1 MMYKQRHPVSI
12 VCTEFHIHQIMMK
25 IKIFLT
31 FTTIICTCVLSAG
44 CHSASKKSG
53 VSGYSKEEAIALG
66 ERIYREGILPSGE
79 PVQAFVHG
87 DISVD
92 GSMFSCIMCHRK
104 SGLGTTEGF
113 VVVAPTNGRS
123 LFRQK
128 TMWDT
133 WKRHSQPANIL
144 SGARSV
150 PDIFLQEDILRP
162 EYTDETL
169 AQALRT
175 GIDPSGRTFDPIMP
189 RYKLNDRD
197 MAILINYLKTISDEL
212 SPGAT
217 ETTLHFATVFT
228 DKVNP
233 ENRDA
238 MISVLDTHVNDRNT
252 QYRHQKNRARS
263 GPFVRREMDVNYR
276 QLKLSHWELK
286 GPEKTWRSQLEEYY
300 RKEPVF
306 ALLGGIAKDWS
317 IIHEF
322 SEQHNLP
329 CIFPITD
336 VPVISNEEGYTLYF
350 SKGLYQEGEGA
361 AKHLRRASKL
371 TKETRIVQVFRK
383 GSNGAVVARGFQETW
398 NKFGLTS
405 PENRILQTGE
415 LITDQ
420 FWKELAGS
428 QVNTVV
434 LFWIGDKDVKSIESL
449 VQFPHNH
456 ITVFASSGL
465 LGKDLS
471 IIPDRA
477 RDFLYITYPYCLPDD
492 KKINIFAL
500 KGWLKA
506 RNIPVT
512 NIRIQS
518 KMYFIGW
525 MLSEVWMRMKSEFYR
540 DKFLETIEMM
550 TDQSHA
556 IAVYPRLSF
565 GPGQRYA
572 SKGCYIVQLSRDP
585 DLSLT
590 KKSKWVIH

>member
-1 MMYKQRHPVSI
+1 MIQTKFCLV
-12 VCTEFHIHQIMMK
+12 
-25 IKIFLT
+25 
-31 FTTIICTCVLSAG
+31 FTTILYTCVFSAG
-44 CHSASKKSG
+44 CHSASKISG

-79 PVQAFVHG
+79 PVQAYVHG

-113 VVVAPTNGRS
+113 VIVAPTNGLS

-128 TMWDT
+128 TLWDT
-133 WKRHSQPANIL
+133 FKRHSQPANEL
-144 SGARSV
+144 SGSKAV
-150 PDIFLQEDILRP
+150 PGFFLQKDILRP
-162 EYTDETL
+162 AYTDETL

-175 GIDPSGRTFDPIMP
+175 GIDPSGRTLDHIMP
-189 RYKLNDRD
+189 RYELNDRD
-197 MAILINYLKTISDEL
+197 MAILINYLKTLSDEYP
-212 SPGAT
+212 PGVT
-217 ETTLHFATVFT
+217 DTTLHFATVFAENT
-228 DKVNP
+228 NP
-233 ENRDA
+233 GDREA
-238 MISVLDTHVNDRNT
+238 MISVLETHVHDRNS
-252 QYRHQKNRARS
+252 QNRHQIKRARS
-263 GPFVRREMDVNYR
+263 GPFNRREIDVYYR

-286 GPEKTWRSQLEEYY
+286 GPEKTWRGQLEEYY

-306 ALLGGIAKDWS
+306 ALLGGIAEDWS
-317 IIHEF
+317 TIHEF

-329 CIFPITD
+329 CIFPVTD
-336 VPVISNEEGYTLYF
+336 KPVVSNKDEYTLYF

-361 AKHLRRASKL
+361 ARYLRRESKL
-371 TKETRIVQVFRK
+371 TKETKIVQVFRK
-383 GSNGAVVARGFQETW
+383 GSKGAVAARGFQETW
-398 NKFGLTS
+398 DKFGWPS
-405 PENRILQTGE
+405 PENRILQKGE

-420 FWKELAGS
+420 FWKELS
-428 QVNTVV
+428 EPQVNTVV
-434 LFWIGDKDVKSIESL
+434 LFWTGGRDVRSIESL
-449 VQFPHNH
+449 VQFPHDH
-456 ITVFASSGL
+456 IMVFASSSL

-471 IIPDRA
+471 IIPDMARA
-477 RDFLYITYPYCLPDD
+477 FLYITYPYCLPDD
-492 KKINIFAL
+492 KKINFSAL
-500 KGWLKA
+500 ETWLKA
-506 RNIPVT
+506 RKIPVT

-525 MLSEVWMRMKSEFYR
+525 MLSEVWLGMKNEFYR